1 MRGGERMAANI
12 DPVCQMDNTLDAA
25 FRPGRETGELGTERR
40 RTHQIS
46 DHSDNGPIRVSVL

>member
-1 MRGGERMAANI
+1 MAANT
-12 DPVCQMDNTLDAA
+12 DPVCQMDSTLDAA

-46 DHSDNGPIRVSVL
+46 DHSDNGQIRVSVL